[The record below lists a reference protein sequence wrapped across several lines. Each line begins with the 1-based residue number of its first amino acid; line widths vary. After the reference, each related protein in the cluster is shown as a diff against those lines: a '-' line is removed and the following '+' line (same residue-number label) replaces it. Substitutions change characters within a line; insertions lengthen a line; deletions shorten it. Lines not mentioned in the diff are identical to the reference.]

1 MQFFFLYIF
10 LYCIIFWLNKNELN
24 RTERRIRTL
33 RLFYFG
39 GASLCKSTCR
49 RRSCVFHQMVA
60 FSGEHEIVAYW
71 AFFCVVTLL
80 ARSAQPMAM
89 FAFDFVGNTY
99 TEALISLPSKSLAQ
113 ATSYLVAINLHDRCP
128 SSNPTS
134 KISHVTENR
143 CWLWVKG
150 NCNHLCFACPSQRRH
165 FLVNNCSETCIRRT
179 LEHSL
184 RVSKTCRFFTVYII
198 IKKKVSQ
205 PCSVLKR
212 WCRLKP
218 TRIKKKPLRKKRSY
232 LHVWVIVIPIL
243 TWLDRWK
250 RWSNSLEVLLVLLFH
265 IQAKTTALFQ
275 FQSTLVLLPVW
286 EDALIIP
293 SLQGQLRCLEFCAQ
307 VCSLQ
312 HVQWVPEVWK

>member
-89 FAFDFVGNTY
+89 FAFNFVGNTY

-143 CWLWVKG
+143 CWLWVKD
-150 NCNHLCFACPSQRRH
+150 NRNHLSIAWPKQRRNV
-165 FLVNNCSETCIRRT
+165 LVNNYSETCIRRT

-198 IKKKVSQ
+198 IIKKKVSQ

-218 TRIKKKPLRKKRSY
+218 TRIKKNP
-232 LHVWVIVIPIL
+232 
-243 TWLDRWK
+243 
-250 RWSNSLEVLLVLLFH
+250 
-265 IQAKTTALFQ
+265 
-275 FQSTLVLLPVW
+275 
-286 EDALIIP
+286 
-293 SLQGQLRCLEFCAQ
+293 
-307 VCSLQ
+307 
-312 HVQWVPEVWK
+312 

>member
-1 MQFFFLYIF
+1 
-10 LYCIIFWLNKNELN
+10 
-24 RTERRIRTL
+24 
-33 RLFYFG
+33 
-39 GASLCKSTCR
+39 
-49 RRSCVFHQMVA
+49 MVA

-89 FAFDFVGNTY
+89 FAFDFVGNTH

-143 CWLWVKG
+143 CWLWVKD
-150 NCNHLCFACPSQRRH
+150 NRNHLSIAWPKQRRNV
-165 FLVNNCSETCIRRT
+165 LVNNYSETCIRRT

-198 IKKKVSQ
+198 KKKKKVSQ

-218 TRIKKKPLRKKRSY
+218 TRIKKKTLKEKKKLPTRLSYSDTNLDMTWSLKKMIKFTRSPAS
-232 LHVWVIVIPIL
+232 VIVPY
-243 TWLDRWK
+243 
-250 RWSNSLEVLLVLLFH
+250 SS
-265 IQAKTTALFQ
+265 
-275 FQSTLVLLPVW
+275 
-286 EDALIIP
+286 
-293 SLQGQLRCLEFCAQ
+293 
-307 VCSLQ
+307 
-312 HVQWVPEVWK
+312 

>member
-1 MQFFFLYIF
+1 
-10 LYCIIFWLNKNELN
+10 
-24 RTERRIRTL
+24 
-33 RLFYFG
+33 
-39 GASLCKSTCR
+39 
-49 RRSCVFHQMVA
+49 
-60 FSGEHEIVAYW
+60 
-71 AFFCVVTLL
+71 
-80 ARSAQPMAM
+80 MAM
-89 FAFDFVGNTY
+89 FAFNFVGNTY

-143 CWLWVKG
+143 CWLWVKD
-150 NCNHLCFACPSQRRH
+150 NRNHLSIAWPKQRRNV
-165 FLVNNCSETCIRRT
+165 LVNNYSETCIRRT

-198 IKKKVSQ
+198 IKKKKVSQ

-250 RWSNSLEVLLVLLFH
+250 RWSNSLVVLLVLLFH

-307 VCSLQ
+307 VCPLQ
-312 HVQWVPEVWK
+312 HVEWVPEVWK

>member
-1 MQFFFLYIF
+1 MQEYLPTSILRFPSNGRFFRRARNLRILSIF
-10 LYCIIFWLNKNELN
+10 LRGNATSKLSPTNGDVRVRF
-24 RTERRIRTL
+24 RRITH
-33 RLFYFG
+33 
-39 GASLCKSTCR
+39 T
-49 RRSCVFHQMVA
+49 
-60 FSGEHEIVAYW
+60 
-71 AFFCVVTLL
+71 
-80 ARSAQPMAM
+80 
-89 FAFDFVGNTY
+89 D
-99 TEALISLPSKSLAQ
+99 ALMSLPSKSLAQ

-128 SSNPTS
+128 FSNPTS

-143 CWLWVKG
+143 CWLWVKD
-150 NCNHLCFACPSQRRH
+150 NRNHLIIAWPKQRRNI
-165 FLVNNCSETCIRRT
+165 LVNNYSETCIRRT

-250 RWSNSLEVLLVLLFH
+250 RWSNSLIVLLVL
-265 IQAKTTALFQ
+265 
-275 FQSTLVLLPVW
+275 
-286 EDALIIP
+286 
-293 SLQGQLRCLEFCAQ
+293 
-307 VCSLQ
+307 
-312 HVQWVPEVWK
+312 